1 MSIKGQTVEERKAEV
16 LIKLRKYKLLEKE
29 KFEGAFGYIVEI
41 PEDKEKAL
49 IWCILDQATVGI
61 VSMNQLYKVMKEK
74 ELERAIVVTEGRYT
88 HAVKQGAKKKKVE
101 LLLKSFPVFDIFEH
115 ALVPMHEILTV
126 KERQQLL
133 TQYKVKPYQMP
144 QVTSTDPAVKA
155 IGAKP
160 GDVLRIIRKSS
171 TAGEHIAY
179 PLCSR
184 IKHYSLF
191 SYHHFCS
198 FNDSLYFIANF
209 KIQIFRGIFCY
220 NRSNYGWHL
229 YLNFD
234 FCRYDAFLN

>member
-1 MSIKGQTVEERKAEV
+1 MSIKGETVEERKAEV

-29 KFEGAFGYIVEI
+29 KFEGAFGYIINI
-41 PEDKEKAL
+41 PEDKEKAI

-74 ELERAIVVTEGRYT
+74 EIDRAIVITEGRYT

-115 ALVPMHEILTV
+115 ALVPKHEILTA
-126 KERQQLL
+126 KEREELL

-144 QVTSTDPAVKA
+144 QVKSTDPAVKA

-171 TAGEHIAY
+171 TAGEHLAY
-179 PLCSR
+179 
-184 IKHYSLF
+184 
-191 SYHHFCS
+191 
-198 FNDSLYFIANF
+198 
-209 KIQIFRGIFCY
+209 
-220 NRSNYGWHL
+220 
-229 YLNFD
+229 
-234 FCRYDAFLN
+234 RYVVE

>member
-1 MSIKGQTVEERKAEV
+1 VSIKGLTVEERKAEV
-16 LIKLRKYKLLEKE
+16 LIKLRKYKLIEKE
-29 KFEGAFGYIVEI
+29 KFEGAFGYIVNI
-41 PEDKEKAL
+41 PEDKEKAI

-74 ELERAIVVTEGRYT
+74 ELERAIVITEGRYT

-115 ALVPMHEILTV
+115 LLVPMHEILTP
-126 KERQQLL
+126 KERQDLL
-133 TQYKVKPYQMP
+133 DQYRIKPYQMP

-179 PLCSR
+179 
-184 IKHYSLF
+184 
-191 SYHHFCS
+191 
-198 FNDSLYFIANF
+198 
-209 KIQIFRGIFCY
+209 
-220 NRSNYGWHL
+220 
-229 YLNFD
+229 
-234 FCRYDAFLN
+234 RYVVE